1 VKRLL
6 FFIAVLSLLV
16 SFGNEGW
23 VKLYQLRRVE
33 ASLEEQNH
41 LVALQNDKIRRE
53 IDLLNDPK
61 YLERLIRNEMGYARE
76 DEKLYEF
83 VEVK

>member
-1 VKRLL
+1 
-6 FFIAVLSLLV
+6 LSLLV

>member
-23 VKLYQLRRVE
+23 VKLYQLRRIG

-41 LVALQNDKIRRE
+41 LVALQNEKIRRE

-61 YLERLIRNEMGYARE
+61 YLDRFIRNEMGYARE
-76 DEKLYEF
+76 GETLYEF
-83 VEVK
+83 VEPK